1 VIRGISFKI
10 LHHPVDVDPSGPIDQ
25 MITLLRIS
33 LSDVRVFLGTFTA
46 SDKLAN
52 VVFTDMEEYFRD
64 QIRKLP
70 MVIIPLNFV
79 ETIET
84 GQMPM
89 AGEFE

>member
-1 VIRGISFKI
+1 
-10 LHHPVDVDPSGPIDQ
+10 

-33 LSDVRVFLGTFTA
+33 LSDARVFLGTFTA
-46 SDKLAN
+46 YDKLEN

-70 MVIIPLNFV
+70 IVIIPLNFV